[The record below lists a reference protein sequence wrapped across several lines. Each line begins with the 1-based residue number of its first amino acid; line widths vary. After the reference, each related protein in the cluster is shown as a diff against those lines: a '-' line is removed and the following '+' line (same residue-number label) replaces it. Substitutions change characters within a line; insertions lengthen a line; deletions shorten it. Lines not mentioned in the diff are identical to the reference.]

1 MVIGVMDN
9 TLACTPCRAINFPS
23 SNLAP
28 SIMKSEVYNHLGD
41 TIPGEMCKV
50 HDSKSQTGIEKV
62 ELGTLLPIWS
72 C

>member
-62 ELGTLLPIWS
+62 ELGTLLPI
-72 C
+72 